1 MKIYKDMVA
10 IPPGETI
17 KDELIY
23 ASMTQSEFAK
33 RMGMSEKA
41 ISQIINGEATL
52 SYETALKLESV
63 LGIPAS
69 MWNNLEAQYREVLV
83 RIEEEEGLEEEWN
96 ICYKL
101 PIKEMVNRGWINSFK
116 EKSEIIREVK
126 NFFSVAS
133 LKFLAKVEEKFFTL
147 YENEAVL
154 FRKNETKEI
163 CEFSMVSWIREGE
176 IEANKINTENFS
188 KESLKKAI
196 PEMKKLSTINSHES
210 IERLKEICRQNGV
223 ALVILPHLPK
233 TYVNGVSKWIG
244 KEKALIILS
253 NKGKKID
260 AFWFNFF
267 HELGHILHHS
277 KKEIFV
283 NAHETL
289 SLEIEEEA
297 NKFAKDILVPKKEY
311 KAIYNIAHT
320 KERLIE
326 LGEKLGVHPSIIL
339 GVLQYDKIIEYRTN
353 LNNLKEDI
361 IL

>member
-17 KDELIY
+17 KDELY
-23 ASMTQSEFAK
+23 YLGMTQSEFAK

-83 RIEEEEGLEEEWN
+83 RIQEEKSLEEEWN

-101 PIKEMVNRGWINSFK
+101 PVKEMVNRGWINSFK

-126 NFFSVAS
+126 KFFSVAS
-133 LKFLAKVEEKFFTL
+133 LKFLSKVEEKLFDL

-154 FRKNETKEI
+154 FRKNETKEV
-163 CEFSMVSWIREGE
+163 CEFSMVSWIRKGE
-176 IEANKINTENFS
+176 IEANKINTEILS
-188 KESLKKAI
+188 KEGLKKAI
-196 PEMKKLSTINSHES
+196 PEMKKLSIINSHES
-210 IERLKEICRQNGV
+210 IEKLKEICRENGIV
-223 ALVILPHLPK
+223 LVVLPHLPK
-233 TYVNGVSKWIG
+233 THVNGVSKWIG
-244 KEKALIILS
+244 KDKALIILS

-267 HELGHILHHS
+267 HELGHVLNHS
-277 KKEIFV
+277 KKELFV
-283 NAHETL
+283 NASETL
-289 SLEIEEEA
+289 GLEIEEEA

-311 KAIYNIAHT
+311 KYLCSLTPT
-320 KERLIE
+320 KENLTKF
-326 LGEKLGVHPSIIL
+326 GEKLDIHPSIIL
-339 GVLQYDKIIEYRTN
+339 GVLQYDKIIDYRTN
-353 LNNLKEDI
+353 LNSLKENI

>member
-17 KDELIY
+17 KDELVY
-23 ASMTQSEFAK
+23 AGMTQSEFAK

-63 LGIPAS
+63 LGIPAP
-69 MWNNLEAQYREVLV
+69 MWNSLEAQYREVLV
-83 RIEEEEGLEEEWN
+83 RIKEEENLEEEWN
-96 ICYKL
+96 ICCKL
-101 PIKEMVNRGWINSFK
+101 PVKEMVNRGWINSFK

-133 LKFLAKVEEKFFTL
+133 LKFLSKVEEKLFDL
-147 YENEAVL
+147 YESEAVL
-154 FRKNETKEI
+154 FRKDRTKEV
-163 CEFSMVSWIREGE
+163 CEFSMVSWIRKGE
-176 IEANKINTENFS
+176 IEANKVNTEKFS
-188 KESLKKAI
+188 KENLKKAI
-196 PEMKKLSTINSHES
+196 PEMKKLSTVNSHES
-210 IERLKEICRQNGV
+210 IERLKEICRENGIV
-223 ALVILPHLPK
+223 LVVLPHIPK
-233 TYVNGVSKWIG
+233 THVNGVSKWIG

-283 NAHETL
+283 NANETL
-289 SLEIEEEA
+289 SLEIEEDA

-311 KAIYNIAHT
+311 KFLCSLTPT
-320 KERLIE
+320 KENLTRF
-326 LGEKLGVHPSIIL
+326 GEKLDIHPSIIL
-339 GVLQYDKIIEYRTN
+339 GVLQYEKIIGYRTN
-353 LNNLKEDI
+353 LNSLKEDI